1 MHFIPICTLR
11 AVMGARSLSP
21 SASLIDHEERRAT
34 SRTYCEISR
43 NKRCF
48 SSPRLL
54 THCQPSRS
62 SSHFQHMSILASS
75 CTSHVHHSHSVA
87 IFPPPSIFTI
97 FFSSHASLRD
107 PSPSS
112 SFDKPIHRRT
122 ICHSVHRLPSRHT
135 RKVALPYVSPNG
147 SVSIAES
154 SLSPLIR
161 DRSRR
166 RDNGEMVSCRC
177 GFTTSDIFLSAR
189 SRYVVE
195 GITRKSCPGLLSHP
209 PPLPPHATC
218 AAFSSAKSHK
228 RRHPSPPSPSK
239 RPSCVY
245 AQHVL
250 DTVLEIPLLSW
261 PIYQPR

>member
-1 MHFIPICTLR
+1 MRREGRHQGPT
-11 AVMGARSLSP
+11 ARSHATNDVSP
-21 SASLIDHEERRAT
+21 LLAFSHIANHLALLLIFNT
-34 SRTYCEISR
+34 
-43 NKRCF
+43 
-48 SSPRLL
+48 
-54 THCQPSRS
+54 CQ
-62 SSHFQHMSILASS
+62 SSHPLAHHMSTTA
-75 CTSHVHHSHSVA
+75 TA
-87 IFPPPSIFTI
+87 WRFFPLPPSSRF

-112 SFDKPIHRRT
+112 SFDKPIDRRT